1 MTDRTELLKEYVQR
15 LSEGEDLEPVR
26 ADFVKNF
33 KDVDAAEI
41 AKAEQALIEAGTPI
55 SDVQRLCDVHSAL
68 FHGATRQEQIDNA
81 EKAVQA
87 SLNKAAQAPLSADQQ
102 AAVNRL
108 NGGKK
113 QNELHRTD
121 GADDNLMK
129 LRQIEGH
136 PLQIFWLENQ
146 AIEKQLKAMRDAL
159 SSKKDLLETF
169 DRTRQMAVHYAK
181 KGDLLYPVLKKDYG
195 FSGPSDVMW
204 GVDDEIRDEMKTL
217 YNEAEKNADR
227 MEEEAW
233 QSRMDKVLTRA
244 EEMVYKENNILL
256 PLCAKNF
263 SEDVWKDIARDMK
276 DYEFCLIAPVPE
288 WSEASET
295 ANVNGSDDEIVLP
308 SGHFSKEQL
317 NAMLDTIPLEITFI
331 DENDINRYFN
341 QNEGTKLF
349 KRPLAALDREVY
361 TCHPPKVEPMVRMV
375 ISELKSGQKDSV
387 DIWNERSGQPV
398 LIRYMAVRDK
408 NGRYQGTMEIVQ
420 HMGFARDYFTK

>member
-1 MTDRTELLKEYVQR
+1 MADRTELLRDYVKR
-15 LSEGEDLEPVR
+15 LSEGEDLETVR

-33 KDVDAAEI
+33 SDVDAAEI
-41 AKAEQALIEAGTPI
+41 AKAEQTLIESGTPI

-81 EKAVQA
+81 EKAVQESLSREQQEA
-87 SLNKAAQAPLSADQQ
+87 IEHLNKGKAADT
-102 AAVNRL
+102 
-108 NGGKK
+108 
-113 QNELHRTD
+113 LHRTD
-121 GADDNLMK
+121 GADDTFEK

-136 PLQIFWLENQ
+136 PLQIFYLENQ
-146 AIEKQLKAMRDAL
+146 AVEKQLKEMRKAL
-159 SSKKDLLETF
+159 SEKKDVLKTF
-169 DRTRQMAVHYAK
+169 DKTRQIAVHYAK

-217 YNEAEKNADR
+217 YSEAEKNADR

-263 SEDVWKDIARDMK
+263 SEEVWKGIARDMK
-276 DYEFCLIAPVPE
+276 DYEFCLIEPVSE
-288 WSEASET
+288 WKDAAVEARI
-295 ANVNGSDDEIVLP
+295 NGNADEIVLP

-331 DENDINRYFN
+331 DDDDINRYFN

-375 ISELKSGQKDSV
+375 ISELKSGEKDSI
-387 DIWNERSGQPV
+387 DIWNERGGEPV

-408 NGRYQGTMEIVQ
+408 DGKYQGTMEVVQ
-420 HMGFARDYFTK
+420 HMGFARDYFSQR